1 MFKRKK
7 LLVWSGLLGLAVA
20 AALVFLSLFL
30 PSWTGWVPFWT
41 TLPPLSPLAAAPPP
55 TPGELAAAEFDVIVV
70 GSEPEGIAAAVSAAR
85 NGARTLLVSERET
98 LGGLMTAGML
108 NLTDLD
114 QGHLGRLT
122 TRGVF
127 LEFHRLVGGSPF
139 DVERAVQV
147 FEHMVAAEELL
158 TVVRPAHAIGPLME
172 EGRVTG
178 VGFRYRGAG
187 LFLHAGRVIDATP
200 DGDIAAAAGAPY
212 TYGQADFGREGA
224 MAATLVL
231 HFDGVDWDGVR
242 RAARDKT
249 FGAAR
254 VRGNHGRGFGKLFTA
269 YEPAD
274 PGMRLRGFNIT
285 RQSDGTVLV
294 NALLIFGVDPRNPE
308 SVADAYRRGKAETG
322 HVLDFLRREFPG
334 FEQATVAGWPE
345 MLYVRESRHIQGE
358 YVLDIADVLEHRDF
372 PDRVAIGTYPVD
384 VQAARPGEKGFVI
397 GDPVQYSVPFRCLVP
412 RGVENLLVVGRA
424 ASYSS
429 LAAGSARVIPVGM
442 AGGQAAGA
450 AAAYSLRHGVGFR
463 EIAAE
468 PEGPHIKAIQET
480 LARQGAYLKPFRLT
494 PRFTRHPDYPA
505 AREVLRLG
513 LINAGYENDF
523 ALDRTTTHPEFANVF
538 TGALTRARALGRL
551 PGLEEVRYPL
561 HVPATPL
568 TAPEAARVVL
578 WVTGTASAADTAWPL
593 ALEKGLVPPELADHA
608 PGTPLT
614 RGDLYRWTAHVLQTL

>member
-7 LLVWSGLLGLAVA
+7 LLVWSGLPGLALA
-20 AALVFLSLFL
+20 AALMFLF
-30 PSWTGWVPFWT
+30 VPFWT
-41 TLPPLSPLAAAPPP
+41 GYTPFRTGLAPLPPLTAARAP
-55 TPGELAAAEFDVIVV
+55 TPGELAAAKFDVIVV

-108 NLTDLD
+108 NLTDMNR
-114 QGHLGRLT
+114 GHLWRLT
-122 TRGVF
+122 TRGLF

-158 TVVRPAHAIGPLME
+158 MVARPAHAIGPLVE

-178 VGFRYRGAG
+178 VGFSYRGAG
-187 LFLHAGRVIDATP
+187 LSLHAGRVIDATP

-224 MAATLVL
+224 MAATLML
-231 HFDGVDWDGVR
+231 HFGGVDWDGVR

-254 VRGNHGRGFGKLFTA
+254 VRGNHGRGFGELFTA

-285 RQSDGTVLV
+285 RQSDGTVV
-294 NALLIFGVDPRNPE
+294 INALLIFGVDPRDPE

-322 HVLDFLRREFPG
+322 HVLEFLRREFPG
-334 FEQATVAGWPE
+334 FEQASVAGWPE

-372 PDRVAIGTYPVD
+372 PDRVAIGAYPVD
-384 VQAARPGEKGFVI
+384 VQAARPGEFGFVI
-397 GDPVQYSVPFRCLVP
+397 GDPVQYGVPFRSLVP
-412 RGVENLLVVGRA
+412 REVENLLVVGRA
-424 ASYSS
+424 ASFSS

-442 AGGQAAGA
+442 ACGQAAGA

-468 PEGPHIKAIQET
+468 PEGPHIKAIQKILT
-480 LARQGAYLKPFRLT
+480 SQGAYLTPFKLT
-494 PRFTRHPDYPA
+494 PKFTRHPDYPA

-513 LINAGYENDF
+513 LINAGYKNDF
-523 ALDRTTTHPEFANVF
+523 GFDRTTTHLEFANVF
-538 TGALTRARALGRL
+538 TGALTRAGALGRL
-551 PGLEEVRYPL
+551 PGLEEVRYPR
-561 HVPATPL
+561 HVPAAPL
-568 TAPEAARVVL
+568 TAPEAARMVL

-593 ALEKGLVPPELADHA
+593 ALDKGLVPPELAGHA
-608 PGTPLT
+608 PDAPLT
-614 RGDLYRWTAHVLQTL
+614 RGDLYRWTAHALQTL